1 MGILVADV
9 VDKGVG
15 AALYMVLCWSL
26 IRTYAAEF
34 PDEPE
39 CVLRT
44 VNHRILADTSAN
56 QFVTIFYGVLD
67 PVTGSLVYCNAGQ
80 WPPHLFI
87 GGKNGTTKRLT
98 RTALPL
104 GILEDA
110 GCGRGVVELDPGDVL
125 VLYTDGITE
134 AQDDAEALYGEER
147 LMATAIAHLGGSAQ
161 AIRDAIIED
170 VRAFIGDAPQFDDIA
185 LAVLV
190 REPAVG

>member
-1 MGILVADV
+1 
-9 VDKGVG
+9 
-15 AALYMVLCWSL
+15 
-26 IRTYAAEF
+26 
-34 PDEPE
+34 
-39 CVLRT
+39 
-44 VNHRILADTSAN
+44 LADTSAN

-67 PVTGSLVYCNAGQ
+67 PVAGSLVYCNAGQ

-87 GGKNGTTKRLT
+87 GGKNGTAKRLT

-110 GCGRGVVELDPGDVL
+110 GCGRGVVELGPGNVL

-147 LMATAIAHLGGSAQ
+147 LMATVRASLGGSAQ
-161 AIRDAIIED
+161 AIRDAITED
-170 VRAFIGDAPQFDDIA
+170 VRGFIGDAPQLDDIA

-190 REPAVG
+190 REPALG